1 MLFDVALVFT
11 NMYFLCLDFSQTLD
25 AFTFPKL
32 SVVLPITT
40 SSSPLSLSLS
50 LSLSVFPPDLIFTS
64 ILHQYARDLLVVWC
78 ECAVSA
84 SADGV
89 HFFPKN
95 DQYFIFFSTP
105 LSFFT
110 LIVLFGCYIGCITGV
125 AFRVNEP
132 SNTELIKHFLS
143 VN

>member
-32 SVVLPITT
+32 SVVLPITP
-40 SSSPLSLSLS
+40 SSSPLSLSLCPPP
-50 LSLSVFPPDLIFTS
+50 PPDLIFTP

-95 DQYFIFFSTP
+95 VNISS
-105 LSFFT
+105 SF
-110 LIVLFGCYIGCITGV
+110 LLPC
-125 AFRVNEP
+125 R
-132 SNTELIKHFLS
+132 SSL
-143 VN
+143 